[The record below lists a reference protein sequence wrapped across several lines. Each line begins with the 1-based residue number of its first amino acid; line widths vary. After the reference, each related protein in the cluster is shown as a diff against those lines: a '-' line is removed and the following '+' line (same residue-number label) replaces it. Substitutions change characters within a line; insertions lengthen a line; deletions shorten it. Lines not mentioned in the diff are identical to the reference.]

1 MNKDDTIRMAREAGF
16 ICLFPDE
23 AVNGIGTIYN
33 YNSGDEEITEMME
46 RFAALVAARERV
58 ETERLMA
65 GHALIREIDVR
76 HQARIA
82 EREECARLCELFAK
96 NECNSDFKA
105 IFVECAAAIRSRGD
119 E

>member
-1 MNKDDTIRMAREAGF
+1 MTRDDIIRLAREAG
-16 ICLFPDE
+16 
-23 AVNGIGTIYN
+23 IGPVYGNDSI
-33 YNSGDEEITEMME
+33 E

-76 HQARIA
+76 HQATIA
-82 EREECARLCELFAK
+82 EREECARLCESFAK
-96 NECNSDFKA
+96 DECNSDFKA